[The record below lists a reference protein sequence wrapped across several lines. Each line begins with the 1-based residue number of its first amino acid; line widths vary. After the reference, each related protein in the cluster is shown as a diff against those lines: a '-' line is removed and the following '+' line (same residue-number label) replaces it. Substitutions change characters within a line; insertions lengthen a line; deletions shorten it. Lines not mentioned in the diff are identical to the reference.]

1 MELER
6 LIAWRFG
13 HEEGFTMGFGV
24 VAVLAFLGRRNV
36 GWNVTCRGEEIGQVL
51 ICMVG
56 WLVVVVSWVGDG
68 MDGMDG
74 MGWSSQIV
82 MP

>member
-1 MELER
+1 
-6 LIAWRFG
+6 
-13 HEEGFTMGFGV
+13 MGFG
-24 VAVLAFLGRRNV
+24 GGGGV
-36 GWNVTCRGEEIGQVL
+36 GVSWKAECWLECYCRGEEIGQVL

-68 MDGMDG
+68 MDGM
-74 MGWSSQIV
+74 GWSSQIV